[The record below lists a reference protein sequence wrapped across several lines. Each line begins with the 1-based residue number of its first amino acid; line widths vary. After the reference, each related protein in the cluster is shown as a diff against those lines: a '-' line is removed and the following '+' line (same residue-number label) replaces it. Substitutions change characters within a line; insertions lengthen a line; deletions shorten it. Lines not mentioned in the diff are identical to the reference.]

1 MKTLT
6 VEGKNDGLSGS
17 QRMNIYA
24 ELDELNK
31 EISSVSTKTTFNG
44 NSLLTAQN
52 SLTFAGSNG
61 LLTAVVGAS
70 AAPASTISAV
80 TLSPNVVPAAY
91 TFTTVGTQLTLTTT
105 GNSQS
110 ISIANAFSVGNN
122 TYNFNNLGISL
133 TITASAADSG
143 ANQGA
148 AFAGDVLTI
157 SGSVASMKFQSGAA
171 ITDEFLFTGL
181 DTRTLNG
188 TKAEY
193 LAVSTKTGNVG
204 AVTASGTQAAW
215 RLAFDEASTAVDNA
229 IIQANTDR
237 AVLGSQMNRLGF
249 ISTALMSQSTNTS
262 ASRSAI
268 IDTDFAAETAS
279 LTKGQIMQQ
288 AATAMLAQANQMP
301 NVILSLLK

>member
-1 MKTLT
+1 MGRYNTQT
-6 VEGKNDGLSGS
+6 SGS
-17 QRMNIYA
+17 TSQ
-24 ELDELNK
+24 
-31 EISSVSTKTTFNG
+31 VST
-44 NSLLTAQN
+44 SE
-52 SLTFAGSNG
+52 FARYD
-61 LLTAVVGAS
+61 APS
-70 AAPASTISAV
+70 A
-80 TLSPNVVPAAY
+80 LQY
-91 TFTTVGTQLTLTTT
+91 
-105 GNSQS
+105 
-110 ISIANAFSVGNN
+110 NN
-122 TYNFNNLGISL
+122 TNKN
-133 TITASAADSG
+133 ASNQSQQNQQAAM
-143 ANQGA
+143 N
-148 AFAGDVLTI
+148 GDVFTV

-171 ITDEFLFTGL
+171 IADEFLFTGL
-181 DTRTLNG
+181 DTRTVGG

-204 AVTASGTQAAW
+204 NVTAGGTQAAW
-215 RLAFDEASTAVDNA
+215 RTAFDEASTAVDNA

-249 ISTALMSQSTNTS
+249 ISTALMNQSTNTS